1 MSAELPERQAF
12 IGVGTMGSLMAGRLL
27 DAGVDLTVF
36 DIRREAAD
44 PLIQRGARWAASAE
58 NAASGCEVLWTSLPG
73 PAQVESVL
81 LGNEAAVLSALPD
94 GAVLSALPDGA
105 VLSALPDG
113 AVLVDTTTNDP
124 DVARRVAD
132 TCAGRGIAML
142 DAPVSGRPPAMTMMV
157 GGDPSV
163 YEKALPSLETVA
175 AQIFYVGPSGAG
187 CVAKLATQYMGYTNL
202 IAAIEGMLIARMGGV
217 DPAVLAKIVPVSS
230 GASRAFNAIPNSVLN
245 GSFQAGGTLDI
256 VAKDV
261 ALACA
266 LAQRENAPASTG
278 EAANTLYR
286 QAQEAGWG
294 SEGYPIVARILEA
307 MAHTELRSE

>member
-1 MSAELPERQAF
+1 MNAGLPERQAF

-44 PLIQRGARWAASAE
+44 PLIERGARWATSVE
-58 NAASGCEVLWTSLPG
+58 EAASGCEMLWTSLPG

-81 LGNEAAVLSALPD
+81 FGNEAAVLSAM
-94 GAVLSALPDGA
+94 
-105 VLSALPDG
+105 PDG

-132 TCAGRGIAML
+132 ACTHRGITML
-142 DAPVSGRPPAMTMMV
+142 DAPVSGRPPTMTMMV
-157 GGDPSV
+157 GGDPTV
-163 YEKALPSLETVA
+163 YEKALPSLEAVA
-175 AQIFYVGPSGAG
+175 AQIFYVGPAGAG

-202 IAAIEGMLIARMGGV
+202 IAAIEGMLIARLGGV
-217 DPAVLAKIVPVSS
+217 DPAILAEIVPVSA
-230 GASRAFNAIPNSVLN
+230 GASRAFNAIPNSVLD

-266 LAQRENAPASTG
+266 LAKRLAAPHATG
-278 EAANTLYR
+278 QVADSLYR
-286 QAQEAGWG
+286 QAQGEGWG
-294 SEGYPIVARILEA
+294 DEGYPVVARILESLA
-307 MAHTELRSE
+307 RAELRSN